1 MAHHQPPLPEL
12 THPQAA
18 PQRTEIN
25 RHGYVDEEGASV
37 TVDCAKLDGERQ
49 LGQGSCQPVLRINV
63 GGQFVVAAANILDKG
78 VTDADHPYR
87 TALFETAHRP

>member
-1 MAHHQPPLPEL
+1 MHCC
-12 THPQAA
+12 
-18 PQRTEIN
+18 
-25 RHGYVDEEGASV
+25 VDEEGASV
-37 TVDCAKLDGERQ
+37 TVDCAGLDGERE

-87 TALFETAHRP
+87 TELFETAHRP